1 MCLDYSSGDGSGLE
15 ARHKDRRSKGT
26 WRGRGPLS
34 WSVVEV
40 SHLLIHQNREG
51 KKFLATLKIELKS
64 HPNSLIGYSQ
74 DTKAGPSREKS
85 MPTPPSILPVL
96 WASLINLMLKVILK
110 FLPNKLQLCF
120 FLACSGILFWCK
132 AKNPHS
138 SRDLFRELLQQ
149 AIWRESCL
157 QPVPHYCWQVEGAE
171 FGAQRMIE
179 KKEEKD
185 KRRQQERL
193 KLE

>member
-1 MCLDYSSGDGSGLE
+1 MEVGLKQDIKIGE
-15 ARHKDRRSKGT
+15 V
-26 WRGRGPLS
+26 RGHGEEGALYPGVWLKSLTCWFIKPER
-34 WSVVEV
+34 
-40 SHLLIHQNREG
+40 G

>member
-1 MCLDYSSGDGSGLE
+1 MEVGLKQDIKIGE
-15 ARHKDRRSKGT
+15 V
-26 WRGRGPLS
+26 RGHGEEGALYPGVWLKSLTCWFIKTER
-34 WSVVEV
+34 
-40 SHLLIHQNREG
+40 G

-85 MPTPPSILPVL
+85 MPTSPCILPVL
-96 WASLINLMLKVILK
+96 WASLTNLMLTVILK

-120 FLACSGILFWCK
+120 FLACPGILFLMQSQES
-132 AKNPHS
+132 PLHL

-179 KKEEKD
+179 KKEEKEE
-185 KRRQQERL
+185 RRQQEGL